1 MVLALLIQVSLSIP
15 PEAAIAEAVA
25 DEAARVQLV
34 ASVED
39 VLLADKE
46 LAFHHSG
53 YLSYWFGR
61 SDWEAAEAA
70 YVAMQRSSRLHPL
83 LAAFDEALLNS
94 PRADIA
100 YGSFQTILNERPEL
114 RGGVE
119 SIEDTELQWTM
130 ERLNRAIG
138 STQTAD
144 LDPLA
149 RLQDLL
155 GSDAEMAI
163 RNLGTAP
170 SARRMLDPWWK
181 FQYDAGDR
189 GAGRAYRDL
198 VAALR
203 ETPGG
208 LAAWRKRE
216 ALMAAEPKDSAWVRY
231 WHRRVRR
238 SNELGARYYDYL
250 AAIRERPEL
259 LDKHQQAF
267 QKIVGGRSWPPPG
280 KPPRLE
286 GAEIVREPRP
296 RSEVDRRRT
305 PSVDRRT
312 RPSAT
317 NRPARPTRP
326 VSGGIS
332 RSDRDERRPQ
342 KPPRLQRP
350 DPLRE

>member
-1 MVLALLIQVSLSIP
+1 MLVFLIQVSLSIP
-15 PEAAIAEAVA
+15 PEAGIAEAVA
-25 DEAARVQLV
+25 DEAARTQL
-34 ASVED
+34 AESVEG
-39 VLLADKE
+39 VLLNDRE

-53 YLSYWFGR
+53 YLSYLFGR
-61 SDWEAAEAA
+61 PDWEAAEAA
-70 YVAMQRSSRLHPL
+70 YAAMQRSSRLHPL

-100 YGSFQTILNERPEL
+100 YSSFQTILNERPEL

-119 SIEDTELQWTM
+119 AIEDTELQWTM
-130 ERLNRAIG
+130 ERLNRVIG

-155 GSDAEMAI
+155 GPDAEMAI

-170 SARRMLDPWWK
+170 TARRRLEPWWQI
-181 FQYDAGDR
+181 QYEGGDR

-216 ALMAAEPKDSAWVRY
+216 ALMTSESKDADWVRY

-238 SNELGARYYDYL
+238 SKDLGARYYDYL
-250 AAIRERPEL
+250 AAIRERPGL
-259 LDKHQQAF
+259 LDERQQAF
-267 QKIVGGRSWPPPG
+267 RKIVAGRSWPPPG

-286 GAEIVREPRP
+286 GAETALEPRP
-296 RSEVDRRRT
+296 RADTDRRRT
-305 PSVDRRT
+305 PSVDRTT
-312 RPSAT
+312 RPTGT
-317 NRPARPTRP
+317 NRPVRPTRP
-326 VSGGIS
+326 VRGGIS
-332 RSDRDERRPQ
+332 RPDREDARPQ
-342 KPPRLQRP
+342 KPPRPQRP
-350 DPLRE
+350 DHIRE